1 VTFQLF
7 KFLLRDYAISGSIP
21 AWIFVAAATTVLRI
35 HHLQMT
41 LFLIWCLNTG
51 ITSKLLAG

>member
-7 KFLLRDYAISGSIP
+7 KFILRDYAISGSIP

-41 LFLIWCLNTG
+41 LLLTWCLNTD
-51 ITSKLLAG
+51 IMNTLLAG